1 MIRKLLYVN
10 VAFGSGLHQFLL
22 LFFLFL
28 LKFQNNWS
36 SVYTIQKHFSER
48 YWHST
53 LPPPSLTHSNMYVC
67 VCVLVCVSPQMCMW
81 WVGYMYMPPRHLVA
95 PTGSANATVWV
106 TLRQFAPHHLIFVPK
121 CYFFTGSVSAYGL
134 PPSCCCFHHYCW
146 GFFLIFFPPR
156 SVPLV
161 LLDRLKLL

>member
-1 MIRKLLYVN
+1 MLRLGQGYISFFFFFSCFYWNFKIIGR
-10 VAFGSGLHQFLL
+10 AFIQS
-22 LFFLFL
+22 
-28 LKFQNNWS
+28 KNIFQKDTDTPH
-36 SVYTIQKHFSER
+36 Y
-48 YWHST
+48 
-53 LPPPSLTHSNMYVC
+53 PPPLSLTQICMC